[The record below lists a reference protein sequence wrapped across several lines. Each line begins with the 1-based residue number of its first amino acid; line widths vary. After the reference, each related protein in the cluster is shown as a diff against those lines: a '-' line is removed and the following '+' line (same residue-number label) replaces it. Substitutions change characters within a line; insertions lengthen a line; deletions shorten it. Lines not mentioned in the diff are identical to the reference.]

1 MLFNNQRFSCRHPV
15 ELVLLR
21 APEDGHH
28 QPRPADAHQR
38 GDHTPFRLG
47 ERAQW
52 GLEASRCWVD
62 NCLQE
67 HFWLLTVRQKCG
79 VLIFSLH
86 PVFRILLTLIWFKI
100 KDRISFVFA
109 QISPFQWPQQQ
120 CLEVFACYALS
131 CCRAVSVG
139 LCGGVSMKSRLFIQV
154 RAVHWYKEVYNTMES
169 HPGKVICQAKY
180 KKSILQCK
188 LCHFYWQSPSFCW
201 LYCDQWAASTNF
213 GYLLCFPWW
222 FCFYVSEKCFQW
234 TFLLVLGLLL
244 SKGIVLQMP
253 GK

>member
-52 GLEASRCWVD
+52 GLEASRCRVD

-100 KDRISFVFA
+100 KDRISFIFA

-120 CLEVFACYALS
+120 CLEAFACYTLS
-131 CCRAVSVG
+131 CCRAVSVR

-154 RAVHWYKEVYNTMES
+154 RGVR
-169 HPGKVICQAKY
+169 Q
-180 KKSILQCK
+180 LQ
-188 LCHFYWQSPSFCW
+188 
-201 LYCDQWAASTNF
+201 
-213 GYLLCFPWW
+213 GG
-222 FCFYVSEKCFQW
+222 V
-234 TFLLVLGLLL
+234 
-244 SKGIVLQMP
+244 
-253 GK
+253 